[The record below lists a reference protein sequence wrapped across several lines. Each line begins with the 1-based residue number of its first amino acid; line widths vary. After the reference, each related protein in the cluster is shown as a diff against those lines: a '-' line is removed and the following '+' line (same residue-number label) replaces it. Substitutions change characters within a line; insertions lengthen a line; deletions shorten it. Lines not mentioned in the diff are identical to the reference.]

1 MNDLPTDI
9 VDEFDE
15 TDGHGV
21 QQPDDRGLQET
32 GGPQV

>member
-21 QQPDDRGLQET
+21 QQPDERGLQ
-32 GGPQV
+32 V